1 MDASIETIIILIDVV
16 VNEPCWHANS
26 WVHLP
31 HLMLM
36 ALLRKDVIVFLR
48 KLTAKV
54 SSQ

>member
-16 VNEPCWHANS
+16 VNEPIGIANS

-36 ALLRKDVIVFLR
+36 ALLHKDVIVFLR

>member
-16 VNEPCWHANS
+16 NEPIGIANS